1 MLSSLGLVEVSVRIR
16 PRVSIL
22 STGDEVVEAG
32 TPLGPGQIYSSNSH
46 SLAGMVLLAGGIPID
61 RGNAPDDPA
70 ILQDYLQ
77 RCTDADLILTTGGV
91 SVGDFD
97 YVVDAFE
104 QQGSRL
110 DFWKVAIKP
119 GKPLAYGHVGGV
131 RTFGLPGN
139 PVSCMVGFLQF
150 VRPAIR
156 RMLGD
161 ARPFLPVVEAVL
173 AEPISHRPGR
183 ALFCRVALRTR
194 GGELLAFPTLNQSS
208 GALSSMVEADGFA
221 LLGRE
226 SEGLAAGEQVRVQ
239 VIGGAWGGSL
249 KPDYGW

>member
-1 MLSSLGLVEVSVRIR
+1 MARE
-16 PRVSIL
+16 
-22 STGDEVVEAG
+22 
-32 TPLGPGQIYSSNSH
+32 
-46 SLAGMVLLAGGIPID
+46 
-61 RGNAPDDPA
+61 
-70 ILQDYLQ
+70 
-77 RCTDADLILTTGGV
+77 
-91 SVGDFD
+91 
-97 YVVDAFE
+97 
-104 QQGSRL
+104 GSDL

-161 ARPFLPVVEAVL
+161 PRPFLPVVEARL
-173 AEPISHRPGR
+173 AEAISHRPGR

-194 GGELLAFPTLNQSS
+194 RGDLLAFPTPNQSS

-221 LLGRE
+221 LLGPE
-226 SEGLAAGEQVRVQ
+226 SHGLDAGEPVRVQ
-239 VIGGAWGGSL
+239 VIGGAWGGGME
-249 KPDYGW
+249 PDYGW